1 MIENKEHFSAWHQ
14 VLLVCSLPSLAAI
27 IGFVFLPE
35 SPRYLLEAG
44 REVEAMMVYQVII
57 FRAVLAPPSSIL
69 EAKFL
74 NKILYVAVA
83 SPHLLSSHACLRSF
97 YCALSSHYIYHKIAY
112 YVISQCVHTFDLLMF
127 MYFSDQ

>member
-14 VLLVCSLPSLAAI
+14 VLLVCSLPSLVAV

-57 FRAVLAPPSSIL
+57 FHAVLLCPLQYSKQS
-69 EAKFL
+69 FS
-74 NKILYVAVA
+74 NKIPYALIS
-83 SPHLLSSHACLRSF
+83 SPHLCIQLPTHSL
-97 YCALSSHYIYHKIAY
+97 IA
-112 YVISQCVHTFDLLMF
+112 
-127 MYFSDQ
+127 